1 MKVYKNKITYEIE
14 FISTKK
20 PDSFN
25 PSQVRKTIKQYLY
38 THNFSV
44 GDDKLVLDTK
54 EGEM

>member
-44 GDDKLVLDTK
+44 GEDKLVLDTK